1 VAAHRTDQNRIDPS
15 EQIPE
20 ADLLE
25 QQAPLDPTLIDD
37 DHGWVDWADRAAA
50 AVSCDEADRWEQ
62 RLPVPS
68 ETAAQLASSAR
79 FSSVGEP
86 GSAV

>member
-1 VAAHRTDQNRIDPS
+1 VAANRTDQDRIDPI

-37 DHGWVDWADRAAA
+37 DHGSVDRVAAA
-50 AVSCDEADRWEQ
+50 AYAEPVDEADRWERQ
-62 RLPVPS
+62 LPVPS
-68 ETAAQLASSAR
+68 DDEYPHDDPDDGFEAGR
-79 FSSVGEP
+79 V
-86 GSAV
+86 